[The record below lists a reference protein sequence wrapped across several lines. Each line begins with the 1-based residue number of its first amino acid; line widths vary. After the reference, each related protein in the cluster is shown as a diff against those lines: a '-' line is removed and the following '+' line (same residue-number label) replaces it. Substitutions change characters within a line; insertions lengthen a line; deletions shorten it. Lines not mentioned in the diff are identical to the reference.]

1 MTIDLVVA
9 TYNVRTKPSE
19 HTSGRGQEVL
29 HIVSVGVCMCREPSP
44 KQDKVPQPPPQSRV
58 SRKQHVQVRVSE
70 CTQPLC
76 LIVHSISSSAL
87 APDAPVSR
95 GHCVAGSVLWHHAY
109 VPTPL
114 ITSVCSAWTV
124 TYAVMQDVQAA
135 AVQQLPAG
143 HAHRVPVSSVVHT
156 PSDMPSQLVAANAV
170 ETIHVQPELVQ
181 RPNQELQQQP
191 EPWQHQ
197 QQGSEQ
203 QLSTEHWQQQ
213 QQQQQVYLQHQEHL
227 QQLYL
232 QQQQQLQHQQ
242 LQQQQLASSGEHQA
256 VANTEPHHTA
266 VEPSAAQHL
275 PKKRPRVPLH
285 EGVGLVKLDITDSP
299 FSKKDSSARRAVHSP
314 DEAMQLKAKYAA
326 WPFKCLWPAAA
337 VNTHRGRAQTGDRAV
352 SAQPQSGRAI
362 PTGSARNSSAPQ
374 SRASSVAKSDID
386 APSHRHMSASASR
399 PGSATAGISAR
410 PAQKQAPKR
419 IRVDAR
425 ADVIEELTSPPKRP
439 KSAQT
444 HTGTAPAEIAAHPS
458 TLDMAHSAGSNLQKP
473 HLPRAA
479 ASEAKSASLHQQ
491 GNAQRTSASNDRSRS
506 RRSGHRSRER
516 GNSREDRRA
525 SSRSSSRSLS
535 PVQRLG
541 RPTSARDPDR
551 GRQAGASR
559 HGSQGADRQGQHS
572 GYDQHRG
579 SRNSGHRGDR
589 DRYVLQ
595 EYIVCG

>member
-1 MTIDLVVA
+1 M
-9 TYNVRTKPSE
+9 
-19 HTSGRGQEVL
+19 
-29 HIVSVGVCMCREPSP
+29 
-44 KQDKVPQPPPQSRV
+44 
-58 SRKQHVQVRVSE
+58 
-70 CTQPLC
+70 
-76 LIVHSISSSAL
+76 
-87 APDAPVSR
+87 
-95 GHCVAGSVLWHHAY
+95 
-109 VPTPL
+109 
-114 ITSVCSAWTV
+114 
-124 TYAVMQDVQAA
+124 
-135 AVQQLPAG
+135 QQLPAVPA
-143 HAHRVPVSSVVHT
+143 HTHRVPANPAVHT
-156 PSDMPSQLVAANAV
+156 PLDMSSQLAAASAV
-170 ETIHVQPELVQ
+170 ETTQVQPELVQ
-181 RPNQELQQQP
+181 RPKQELQQQR
-191 EPWQHQ
+191 EPWHQ
-197 QQGSEQ
+197 PQQGSEQ
-203 QLSTEHWQQQ
+203 HLSGEHWQQQ
-213 QQQQQVYLQHQEHL
+213 QQHQQQQQQLYLQHQEHL

-232 QQQQQLQHQQ
+232 QQQLQHQQ
-242 LQQQQLASSGEHQA
+242 LQQQQLAFSGAHQA
-256 VANTEPHHTA
+256 IADTEPHQAA

-275 PKKRPRVPLH
+275 PQKRPRVPLH

-326 WPFKCLWPAAA
+326 WPFKCLWPAAV

-386 APSHRHMSASASR
+386 APSHRQMSASASR
-399 PGSATAGISAR
+399 PASSDADAHLHRYAAASRPGSAAAGISAR

-444 HTGTAPAEIAAHPS
+444 HTGTALADDAAHTS
-458 TLDMAHSAGSNLQKP
+458 TLDMAHSAGSNPQRP

-479 ASEAKSASLHQQ
+479 ISEAKSASLHQQ
-491 GNAQRTSASNDRSRS
+491 GSAQRASASNDRSRG

-559 HGSQGADRQGQHS
+559 HGSQGTDRQGHHS
-572 GYDQHRG
+572 GYDRHRG
-579 SRNSGHRGDR
+579 SRNNGHRGDR
-589 DRYVLQ
+589 DRCALQ
-595 EYIVCG
+595 GYKVCV